1 MYKITITVNNKNG
14 DKMKENLNALDELNK
29 GATMGMD
36 AINFV
41 LDKTEDDEFKKTLE
55 LEYNKY
61 KDISRRANH
70 LYENYTM
77 EKEAHETN
85 AMNKM
90 MTWYGIN
97 MRTMNDQSNSK
108 ISELLMQG
116 TNMGIIEGRR
126 LLNNN
131 PSVDTEVKQILN
143 DFVVMQEDSVE
154 TLKKYL

>member
-1 MYKITITVNNKNG
+1 MEDINVKV
-14 DKMKENLNALDELNK
+14 LDEVNK
-29 GATMGMD
+29 GTTMGME
-36 AINFV
+36 AIHFVSNKVGDERFKKV
-41 LDKTEDDEFKKTLE
+41 LDVEYGKYRDIANRVDNIYSQYSQDEPQ
-55 LEYNKY
+55 
-61 KDISRRANH
+61 
-70 LYENYTM
+70 
-77 EKEAHETN
+77 ETN
-85 AMNKM
+85 IMNKM

-97 MRTMNDQSNSK
+97 MKTMNNQSNSK

-131 PSVDTEVKQILN
+131 PSIDNEVKQILN

>member
-1 MYKITITVNNKNG
+1 MEDINIKV
-14 DKMKENLNALDELNK
+14 LDEVNK

-36 AINFV
+36 AIHFVSDKVGDETFKKV
-41 LDKTEDDEFKKTLE
+41 LDV
-55 LEYNKY
+55 EYNKY
-61 KDISRRANH
+61 KEITNRVNDIYPQYN
-70 LYENYTM
+70 T
-77 EKEAHETN
+77 EKEPHETN

-90 MTWYGIN
+90 MAWYGIN
-97 MRTMNDQSNSK
+97 MKTMTDQSNSK

-131 PSVDTEVKQILN
+131 PSVDTKVRQILD

>member
-1 MYKITITVNNKNG
+1 MENN
-14 DKMKENLNALDELNK
+14 NLDILDEINK

-36 AINFV
+36 AISYVSEKVGDETFSKV
-41 LDKTEDDEFKKTLE
+41 LDG
-55 LEYNKY
+55 EYNKY
-61 KDISRRANH
+61 KDISRRVNN
-70 LYENYTM
+70 LYSNYSD
-77 EKEAHETN
+77 KEPHETN

-90 MTWYGIN
+90 MTWYGIQ
-97 MRTMNDQSNSK
+97 MNTITDKSNSK

-131 PSVDTEVKQILN
+131 PSVDKNVRQILD